1 MALNR
6 IAEMARQ
13 DAGRRFCSIDHF
25 LIFRMHLMQMIEQRG
40 RISRFCARASTTL
53 GQPGEST

>member
-6 IAEMARQ
+6 IAELARQ
-13 DAGRRFCSIDHF
+13 DAGRRFCSIAHF
-25 LIFRMHLMQMIEQRG
+25 LIIRKHLMEMIERRG
-40 RISRFCARASTTL
+40 CVSRFCARASTTL